1 MKEININEDDFKRAN
16 RSSIKNPT
24 GPRSYKRGFYVLVIL
39 SLGLLAGIITLAL
52 YYKTCPAGWSMFSHS
67 CYLLSGR
74 SGSWHS
80 ARKNCIDQGADL
92 VVIDSPEEQN
102 FIASFTEER
111 TWIGLNDIEQEGTW
125 KWVDGT
131 PLTLQYWASGQPD
144 NHHLREDCV
153 HIRDPG
159 TSWNDERCDDSYQW
173 VCEKVL

>member
-1 MKEININEDDFKRAN
+1 MRRTLPKTLDTAGRFKADCDARLSVWAKDFTCRTSHAD
-16 RSSIKNPT
+16 
-24 GPRSYKRGFYVLVIL
+24 
-39 SLGLLAGIITLAL
+39 
-52 YYKTCPAGWSMFSHS
+52 KTCPAGWSMFSHS

>member
-1 MKEININEDDFKRAN
+1 MLICNI
-16 RSSIKNPT
+16 
-24 GPRSYKRGFYVLVIL
+24 SYSMFLPD
-39 SLGLLAGIITLAL
+39 
-52 YYKTCPAGWSMFSHS
+52 KTCPAGWSMFSHS

-102 FIASFTEER
+102 FIASFTEKR

-125 KWVDGT
+125 KWVDGS

-144 NHHLREDCV
+144 NHHLREDCA

>member
-1 MKEININEDDFKRAN
+1 MLIFNI
-16 RSSIKNPT
+16 
-24 GPRSYKRGFYVLVIL
+24 SYLMFLPD
-39 SLGLLAGIITLAL
+39 
-52 YYKTCPAGWSMFSHS
+52 KTCPTGWSMFSHS
-67 CYLLSGR
+67 CYFLSAR

-102 FIASFTEER
+102 FIASFTQKE

-144 NHHLREDCV
+144 NHYRREDCA
-153 HIRDPG
+153 HIRYKG
-159 TSWNDERCDDSYQW
+159 TSWNDEGCDGSYQW
-173 VCEKVL
+173 VCEKTPSEASTNWRRSDCL

>member
-1 MKEININEDDFKRAN
+1 MKPQPMRSKRCNPFCCAQIFLSFTIAECSMLICNI
-16 RSSIKNPT
+16 
-24 GPRSYKRGFYVLVIL
+24 SYSMFLPD
-39 SLGLLAGIITLAL
+39 
-52 YYKTCPAGWSMFSHS
+52 KTCPAGWSMFSHS

-144 NHHLREDCV
+144 NHHLREDCLNLFENSAV
-153 HIRDPG
+153 TI
-159 TSWNDERCDDSYQW
+159 
-173 VCEKVL
+173 LM